1 MAKRILLKLSGEQL
15 QGEFAS
21 GFDPKRARWIAG
33 QIKPA
38 LETGAEVVIMVGG
51 GNYVRGNQII
61 GHGIQPVSAHNI
73 GMLSTL
79 MNAIALADVFN
90 DAWSSLPAALAGH
103 S

>member
-21 GFDPKRARWIAG
+21 GFDPARARWIAE

-38 LETGAEVVIMVGG
+38 LKTGAEVVIMVGG
-51 GNYVRGNQII
+51 GNT
-61 GHGIQPVSAHNI
+61 PFAAPSA
-73 GMLSTL
+73 T
-79 MNAIALADVFN
+79 FKKT
-90 DAWSSLPAALAGH
+90 AWSSLPAVLAGP